1 MNGLRDV
8 AAAKRDM
15 HTADP
20 HSPPFSYTIDSSF
33 DAVRDRVP
41 LDAEE
46 NPAKFIGGLAVM
58 RQTKPYLSYAGEN
71 ALCIQLIALLT

>member
-1 MNGLRDV
+1 
-8 AAAKRDM
+8 M

-58 RQTKPYLSYAGEN
+58 RQTKPYLSWWKCFMYSADRAANVKINVVN
-71 ALCIQLIALLT
+71 AW